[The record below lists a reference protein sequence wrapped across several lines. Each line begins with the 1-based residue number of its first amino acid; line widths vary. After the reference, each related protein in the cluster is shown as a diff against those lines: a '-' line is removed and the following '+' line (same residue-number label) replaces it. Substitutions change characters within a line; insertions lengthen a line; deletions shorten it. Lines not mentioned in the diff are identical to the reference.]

1 MSSAVTSCAWCC
13 CSMATREILKSSAR
27 VAYSVLFMFS
37 MVFAWMLR
45 DFAKPVI
52 SRIPC
57 TCDIMIC
64 FLVSCLF
71 RTMAK

>member
-1 MSSAVTSCAWCC
+1 
-13 CSMATREILKSSAR
+13 MATREILKSSAR

-57 TCDIMIC
+57 TCDIMNLFW
-64 FLVSCLF
+64 FLVHFVHSKTRECLA
-71 RTMAK
+71 M

>member
-1 MSSAVTSCAWCC
+1 VSSAVTSCAWCC

-57 TCDIMIC
+57 TSIESSTTEINIGLLC
-64 FLVSCLF
+64 S
-71 RTMAK
+71 T